1 MTPLRDWPLRSHA
14 EQASDLFAAE
24 RHRELAAFQDLY
36 IGLAPGDAP
45 AVFSLLQ
52 AIELAPPSDEAS
64 DCGIFYPLGPN
75 PNPNPTPTLT
85 LTLTL
90 TNCGIFYPLGRRTR
104 ILTHP
109 DAADEAEP

>member
-14 EQASDLFAAE
+14 EQASDLFTAE

-75 PNPNPTPTLT
+75 PNPNPNPDPDPDPDLNQ
-85 LTLTL
+85 LWHLL
-90 TNCGIFYPLGRRTR
+90 PARSTNPN
-104 ILTHP
+104 P
-109 DAADEAEP
+109 DSP